1 MNVGLVCYGD
11 LDTNT
16 GGFRYD
22 RKLVGGLRERGDHVD
37 VIELPWRDYGRGLL
51 DGFSTRLLDRLD
63 APVDV
68 LLQDELA
75 HPSLVG
81 LNTRLRARRNI
92 RIVTIVHH
100 LRSSEAHPRPAERL
114 YRAVERRYLAS
125 VDGAICNSR
134 ATRAAVEGLA
144 ATETTVAPPAG
155 DRFDPAIDT
164 AAIEARAQEPG
175 PLRVVFLGSL
185 VPRKGLRTLIEG
197 LSRLPDGRWRLQV
210 VGSPAAD
217 QAYAL
222 RVRRQ
227 VTPLGVNDRVTF
239 AGELPDD
246 EVASVLRGSH
256 VLAMPS
262 THEGFGIAYLEGMSF
277 GLPALATTAGGAR
290 SVVTHGETGFLLR
303 PDDPGAVARA
313 VRTLEADRERL
324 AGMGQAARERY
335 EAWPTWAENT
345 DSIRAFLDGFVSDD
359 TVPSEREQRR
369 NYTGR
374 ADRVER

>member
-217 QAYAL
+217 RAYAL
-222 RVRRQ
+222 RVRR
-227 VTPLGVNDRVTF
+227 
-239 AGELPDD
+239 
-246 EVASVLRGSH
+246 
-256 VLAMPS
+256 
-262 THEGFGIAYLEGMSF
+262 
-277 GLPALATTAGGAR
+277 
-290 SVVTHGETGFLLR
+290 
-303 PDDPGAVARA
+303 AV
-313 VRTLEADRERL
+313 
-324 AGMGQAARERY
+324 
-335 EAWPTWAENT
+335 
-345 DSIRAFLDGFVSDD
+345 
-359 TVPSEREQRR
+359 
-369 NYTGR
+369 
-374 ADRVER
+374 

>member
-22 RKLVGGLRERGDHVD
+22 RKLVGGLREQGDHVD

-51 DGFSTRLLDRLD
+51 DGFSTRLLDRID
-63 APVDV
+63 APVDA

-81 LNTRLRARRNI
+81 LNTRLHARRNI
-92 RIVTIVHH
+92 PIVTIVHH
-100 LRSSEAHPRPAERL
+100 LRSSEARPRPAERL
-114 YRAVERRYLAS
+114 YRAVERRYLAG
-125 VDGAICNSR
+125 VDGAICNSE
-134 ATRAAVEGLA
+134 ATRAAVEDLA

-155 DRFDPAIDT
+155 DRFDPGIDP
-164 AAIEARAQEPG
+164 AAIEARAQESG

-185 VPRKGLRTLIEG
+185 VPRKGLHTLIEG
-197 LSRLPDGRWRLQV
+197 LSRLPDERWQLRV
-210 VGSPAAD
+210 VGSPD
-217 QAYAL
+217 VDRAYAS

-227 VTPLGVNDRVTF
+227 VTALGLDERVTF
-239 AGELPDD
+239 AGELPAD
-246 EVASVLRGSH
+246 EATSVLRGSH

-290 SVVTHGETGFLLR
+290 SVVSHGETGFLLR
-303 PDDPGAVARA
+303 PGDPGAVARA

-324 AGMGQAARERY
+324 AEMGQAARERY
-335 EAWPTWAENT
+335 EAWPTWTENIDT
-345 DSIRAFLDGFVSDD
+345 VRTFLDGFVSGD
-359 TVPSEREQRR
+359 TEPSGREQYR
-369 NYTGR
+369 NRTGR

>member
-1 MNVGLVCYGD
+1 
-11 LDTNT
+11 
-16 GGFRYD
+16 
-22 RKLVGGLRERGDHVD
+22 
-37 VIELPWRDYGRGLL
+37 VI
-51 DGFSTRLLDRLD
+51 
-63 APVDV
+63 
-68 LLQDELA
+68 
-75 HPSLVG
+75 
-81 LNTRLRARRNI
+81 
-92 RIVTIVHH
+92 
-100 LRSSEAHPRPAERL
+100 
-114 YRAVERRYLAS
+114 
-125 VDGAICNSR
+125 
-134 ATRAAVEGLA
+134 
-144 ATETTVAPPAG
+144 
-155 DRFDPAIDT
+155 
-164 AAIEARAQEPG
+164 
-175 PLRVVFLGSL
+175 FLGSL
-185 VPRKGLRTLIEG
+185 VPRKGPHTLIEG
-197 LSRLPDGRWRLQV
+197 LSRLPDGRWRLRI
-210 VGSPAAD
+210 VGSPDAN
-217 QAYAL
+217 QAYAS

-227 VTPLGVNDRVTF
+227 VTALGLDERVTF

-369 NYTGR
+369 NYTER
-374 ADRVER
+374 AGRVER